1 MTRHPTQPSE
11 KDEQGVLRFKA
22 NAIVRF
28 LLDAGPYDM
37 NTLAMMPFTDE
48 DRRQFAQLIG
58 YSVSGYGDLSY
69 AEDDAPIDAIEL
81 VRDNAQIEVL
91 RGTAIGMRNAA
102 YVVRK
107 DGGSEERAKAF
118 EDAAFIVDSMAERLG
133 K

>member
-1 MTRHPTQPSE
+1 
-11 KDEQGVLRFKA
+11 VLRFKA

>member
-11 KDEQGVLRFKA
+11 EDEHGVLRFKA

-69 AEDDAPIDAIEL
+69 AEDDAPADAIEQ
-81 VRDNAQIEVL
+81 VRNEALEEAARAIE
-91 RGTAIGMRNAA
+91 RE
-102 YVVRK
+102 Y
-107 DGGSEERAKAF
+107 DGIRFARIIRALKR
-118 EDAAFIVDSMAERLG
+118 EG
-133 K
+133 